1 MALAAKISLASEGS
15 ATVGRERIRLLQ
27 AVAREGSIS
36 AGARAVGLSY
46 KAAWDG
52 LEAMAN
58 LFGTPLLRTQAGGR
72 AGGGAVLTA
81 AGMQV
86 IRAFD
91 RLEAEMQR
99 LVRAIE
105 PDLAGTGISPLQLVS
120 GFVMKTSARNAL
132 RGTVV
137 GLAGDSLTGAVA
149 IRIADETVIRSV
161 ITQESV
167 RELGLH
173 VGREVVA
180 LIKAPF
186 VVVRPAGTPPAAACN
201 SIAGTVR
208 RCEIS
213 AAHAEAVIAIG
224 GDKTLAATMPAH
236 AAEALGLLPGLPV
249 CAEVDPSH
257 VIIAID

>member
-1 MALAAKISLASEGS
+1 MALAAKISLSCEGG
-15 ATVGRERIRLLQ
+15 ATIGRDRIRLLQ

-52 LEAMAN
+52 LEATAN

-81 AGMQV
+81 AGIKA

-91 RLEAEMQR
+91 RLEGELQR
-99 LVRAIE
+99 LVREIE
-105 PDLAGTGISPLQLVS
+105 PDLDGTGISPLHLVS
-120 GFVMKTSARNAL
+120 GFVTRTSARNAL
-132 RGTVV
+132 RGTVAALSGD
-137 GLAGDSLTGAVA
+137 GLAAAVA
-149 IRIADETVIRSV
+149 VRIADETIVRSV
-161 ITQESV
+161 ITSESV

-201 SIAGTVR
+201 GIAGTVR
-208 RCEIS
+208 RCEVG

-224 GDKTLAATMPAH
+224 GDRTLAATMPART
-236 AAEALGLLPGLPV
+236 AEALGLVPGLAV
-249 CAEVDPSH
+249 CAEIDPSH